1 MGDSMVTVKI
11 KYFVKNIGKKSSI
24 EDEFFL
30 EFTVQYDCLFPLG
43 LQRIMFEKRIQNRL
57 ENSSDL

>member
-11 KYFVKNIGKKSSI
+11 KHVVKNIGKKSTM

-30 EFTVQYDCLFPLG
+30 EFTVQYDCLSP
-43 LQRIMFEKRIQNRL
+43 
-57 ENSSDL
+57 